1 MFEGCKIKYLK
12 YAISGKN
19 ACVQI
24 IYPDRKDGSHVTYS
38 VPLKEENTHY
48 QKILK
53 WVAAGNTIE
62 EAD

>member
-12 YAISGKN
+12 DEISGKN

-24 IYPDRKDGSHVTYS
+24 IYPDREDGSHVTYS
-38 VPLKEENTHY
+38 VPLKEDNTHY
-48 QKILK
+48 KLIQE
-53 WVAAGNTIE
+53 WVADGNTIE